1 MLFLTGTPCCLP
13 ASSSGRRQAGQVGLL
28 VTTTT
33 SCQYPLGVLVPGI
46 LPRLSG
52 QGKPVIRLWSRAAE
66 LSYELPAK
74 MSGKELVKTG
84 VDNTARRKWDKSE
97 YEDKAKQRDAKEA
110 EAEES
115 ALDAKKRKRLERDPL
130 HQGVIVQRS
139 HLKARKYTLNLEAR
153 LGKTQVVT
161 PNTPL
166 NQQAGY
172 YCNVCDCILRDSAT
186 YLDHI
191 NGKWHQRALGMS
203 MRVERS
209 TAQDV
214 KRRLEEHKS
223 LKETAAD
230 VDTVADGFDRRVLE
244 AEEEEERHKEERRRQ
259 RKEQRQEKRGGE
271 EEADGGAD
279 DDMMA
284 LMGFG
289 GFGTSSKR

>member
-1 MLFLTGTPCCLP
+1 MDKQLTV
-13 ASSSGRRQAGQVGLL
+13 SKGRG
-28 VTTTT
+28 
-33 SCQYPLGVLVPGI
+33 
-46 LPRLSG
+46 
-52 QGKPVIRLWSRAAE
+52 
-66 LSYELPAK
+66 
-74 MSGKELVKTG
+74 G
-84 VDNTARRKWDKSE
+84 VDNTARRKWDK
-97 YEDKAKQRDAKEA
+97 EDYATKAKERDKKEA

-130 HQGVIVQRS
+130 HQGIIVQRS
-139 HLKARKYTLNLEAR
+139 HLKARSYSLNLEAR

-214 KRRLEEHKS
+214 KKRLEEHKNQ
-223 LKETAAD
+223 KYQATD

-244 AEEEEERHKEERRRQ
+244 AEEEAERQREERREKK
-259 RKEQRQEKRGGE
+259 KEKKKAAEDDDGGE
-271 EEADGGAD
+271 EGDP
-279 DDMMA
+279 DMMA

-289 GFGTSSKR
+289 GFGTSSKKR